1 MATPFT
7 PESGVAEAAAGTCSV
22 LTVSVTHRIV
32 SVHGEAG
39 ASSVECLWSH
49 LELSFLEPILHAAL
63 AGLLG
68 SPILL

>member
-1 MATPFT
+1 MQRPN
-7 PESGVAEAAAGTCSV
+7 SV
-22 LTVSVTHRIV
+22 SDTHGSV

-39 ASSVECLWSH
+39 ASPLECLWSH

-68 SPILL
+68 APILL